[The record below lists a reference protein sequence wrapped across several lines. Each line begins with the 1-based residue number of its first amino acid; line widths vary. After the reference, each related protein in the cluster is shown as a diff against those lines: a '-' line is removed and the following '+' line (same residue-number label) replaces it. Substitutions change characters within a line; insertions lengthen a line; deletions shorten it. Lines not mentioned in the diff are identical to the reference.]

1 MKKNTSD
8 STPKPTLRQRL
19 TSLFVLAL
27 ILSVGGVVLWQNNV
41 YGILNPGLTFN
52 VLSEKES
59 DNFDA
64 ALAFAYDSHFSDTD
78 TDGVQKW
85 MEPMRIK
92 VEGDPSDKD
101 LKALND
107 IIDAFNSIDGFPG
120 MQLVSSD
127 ENVRI
132 IYTTKDN
139 FERIRSQNIGNHGGG
154 GDKSF
159 CRSFIRNGEIA
170 QSIIVIEPDK
180 PSQGYRNTVVLHEM
194 FHAVGFYLHVSD
206 RASIMTEKGPVPGL
220 SKTDTLAL
228 KMMYNPDVPIGMT
241 YSDFAEYYGSMTVED
256 FLNK

>member
-1 MKKNTSD
+1 M
-8 STPKPTLRQRL
+8 
-19 TSLFVLAL
+19 
-27 ILSVGGVVLWQNNV
+27 WQNNAF
-41 YGILNPGLTFN
+41 GFLNPGWTFN
-52 VLSEKES
+52 VLNEKES
-59 DNFDA
+59 DNFDE
-64 ALAFAYDSHFSDTD
+64 ALAFINDSHFSDAD
-78 TDGVQKW
+78 VAGVQKW
-85 MEPMRIK
+85 RTPMKIK

-139 FERIRSQNIGNHGGG
+139 FERTRSQHIGNSVG

-159 CRSFIRNGEIA
+159 CRSSTRDGEII

-194 FHAVGFYLHVSD
+194 FHAVGFYKHVPRRD
-206 RASIMTEKGPVPGL
+206 SIMSEVGPVPGL
-220 SKTDTLAL
+220 SQTDTLAL
-228 KMMYNPDVPIGMT
+228 KMLYNSDIPVGT
-241 YSDFAEYYGSMTVED
+241 SYSGFANYYSNSTVRG